1 MKRILLLCITS
12 LVIAFANA
20 QSDDKVSAKE
30 KIDAITDTLT
40 VEQKESIYHLIEEV
54 LIQKVDSAIDEGRFM
69 NALEIIDSLRSNW
82 KYITGRE
89 VSPMIYLKK
98 NIILMNL
105 EEWEELNENAS
116 ECFSIHK
123 NNLTDNIAAILRSSQ
138 GMACRNLSQY
148 KEAIGAYEKAMAYYT
163 KLADLGS
170 QGGQLC
176 DMANCYVKLNKQLM
190 ASDLYNKGME
200 KYLEYFGITRSQLL
214 KERFTVTDSFK
225 KTVLRTFAVHLY
237 GMAVLEEEKGN
248 RTASKDYLLMS
259 AHCGYE
265 TALSEYQRIYG
276 K

>member
-12 LVIAFANA
+12 FVIAFANA
-20 QSDDKVSAKE
+20 QSDDKVSVKE
-30 KIDAITDTLT
+30 KIDALTDTLT
-40 VEQKESIYHLIEEV
+40 AEQKDVMYQLIEKIM
-54 LIQKVDSAIDEGRFM
+54 IQKVDSAIEEGRFM

-89 VSPMIYLKK
+89 VSPMIYLNK

-105 EEWEELNENAS
+105 EEWEEVNENTS
-116 ECFSIHK
+116 ECFSVHK
-123 NNLTDNIAAILRSSQ
+123 ANLSDNIAAILRYSQ
-138 GMACRNLSQY
+138 GLAYSNLNQY

-170 QGGQLC
+170 QGDQLC
-176 DMANCYVKLNKQLM
+176 SMANCYVKLNKQLM
-190 ASDLYNKGME
+190 ASDLYKKGVE
-200 KYLEYFGITRSQLL
+200 KYLDYFGTTRSQLL
-214 KERFTVTDSFK
+214 KERFTVTDSYK
-225 KTVLRTFAVHLY
+225 KTVLRTFAAHLI
-237 GMAVLEEEKGN
+237 GIAVLEEEKGN

-259 AHCGYE
+259 AHCGNE